1 MLGKWT
7 KRPSVLVGAWTV
19 VVVAAF
25 ALRGDLR
32 LNPALGPERTS
43 ATPAAPTATRDEP
56 VVVRRPAAARAAP
69 VATRRGRVFDALGF
83 LVVGADVLPMARPAV
98 RTDAD
103 GAFVLEHSDGLADAL
118 VRAEGLRPAW
128 LRSSAASPDPLVLQ
142 LEPAAPW
149 DQPPAPLSPAP
160 VLFGEGHL
168 RRADGTPLGG
178 AFVAAAGTGLWSR
191 SDEHGRYVLPLAAA
205 SATLLLHDPG
215 NGTEGGFAA
224 DGVPFHAA
232 RPHGRVPL
240 PDVVAAPAAAIR
252 GIVRDPA
259 GSPVAGVPV
268 QVRGPLLQRLVETG
282 SGGAFRLGGLLPGQ
296 YEVTP
301 LAFRG
306 AIGRALAV
314 GVAGGAV
321 DVDLQLVAADEAR
334 LRVVDEQG
342 RPAAGVYVTTSVDG
356 LRRGIALADDDG
368 AIDLPLAAGAQFE
381 VRMPPHFGPLP
392 VRRFDAAPPTLVVAG
407 P

>member
-1 MLGKWT
+1 MLGEWT
-7 KRPSVLVGAWTV
+7 KRPSLLVCVWTL

-25 ALRGDLR
+25 VLRGDLR
-32 LNPALGPERTS
+32 LSPAAGPQPAD
-43 ATPAAPTATRDEP
+43 ATPAPAPARDEP
-56 VVVRRPAAARAAP
+56 IVVRRPAAARTAP
-69 VATRRGRVFDALGF
+69 AVVRRGRVFDALGF
-83 LVVGADVLPMARPAV
+83 LVVGAEVLPMARPAV

-103 GAFVLEHSDGLADAL
+103 GGFTLEHHDGLADAL

-128 LRSSAASPDPLVLQ
+128 LRSSAGSPDPLVLQ

-149 DQPPAPLSPAP
+149 DQPPTPLSPAP

-168 RRADGTPLGG
+168 RRADGTVLAG
-178 AFVAAAGTGLWSR
+178 AFVTAAGTGLWSR

-215 NGTEGGFAA
+215 SGSDSGLAA
-224 DGVPFHAA
+224 DGVPFLAPRA
-232 RPHGRVPL
+232 QGRVPL
-240 PDVVAAPAAAIR
+240 PDVVAAPAASIR

-268 QVRGPLLQRLVETG
+268 QVRGPLLQRVVETG
-282 SGGAFRLGGLLPGQ
+282 NGGAFRLGGLLPGP
-296 YEVTP
+296 YELTP
-301 LAFRG
+301 LAYRG
-306 AIGRALAV
+306 AFGRAHAL

-321 DVDLQLVAADEAR
+321 DVDLQLVAAAEAR

-342 RPAAGVYVTTSVDG
+342 HPAVGVYVTASVGG
-356 LRRGIALADDDG
+356 LRRGIAMADGDG
-368 AIDLPLAAGAQFE
+368 AVDLPVAAGAEFE
-381 VRMPPHFGPLP
+381 VRLPPHFGPLP